1 MIGLI
6 VYIAIG
12 LIAVSVLGILAIVI
26 YYKSVKNKYKKN
38 KNLYEKDAIVVKN
51 KKQNKDMFDRL
62 YQVIYL
68 TYTKMPII
76 KYYTKKTRLKME
88 MANDYTEYELRKNT
102 GKTMLLVTIFVV
114 VSLFVVVNLLNDLYM
129 SLIAIVGILII
140 AEKLIDMSITS
151 VSDKILRQ
159 MPEAFTSIRH
169 AFHEHGMVEEA
180 FDTAIDDLGEKE
192 IVPQLRRIKEAMTAE
207 SPETELE
214 RYYDT
219 APNRFLKLFAGV
231 SYLTLE
237 LGDRKVDGSSVYLRN
252 LNNVLSEIQLEILK
266 RDKINYMFRSLTI
279 IAVSPLIF
287 IKPLQAWA
295 ESNFPALSNFY
306 NSSIG
311 FVMQSLIIISIFVSY
326 LMLRIIKEDSDEIK
340 FDRVSNIKWQEK
352 LYNKVPIVKLLV
364 DSFKPAENTRKY
376 KNETNI
382 IKNTN
387 AYLTIEWFYVN
398 KLVAALIG
406 FVLMIILMLNLH
418 RIDITAAYNRVSD
431 EFTSFG
437 SLSAEQEEAAKALN
451 ERDKSYIESLDG
463 KNVSK
468 EEIEMQ
474 YTDPVTG
481 TVDQTSVDRV
491 YNKVQTVQNAYLK
504 FWQVLVSLIV
514 AWISYHIPS
523 VILWL
528 KNKIREM
535 EKENEIMQFQ
545 SIILMLMY
553 IDRIDV
559 QTILEW
565 LHRFSYAFKEPIATC
580 LNNYE
585 SGAEQALLELKE
597 SVPYKDFERIVE
609 QLISAVDRIPV
620 RAAFDELETERAY
633 YHERR
638 KEGNERLIQKKVS
651 RGKVLG
657 FTPMV
662 MLIGGYLVAPL
673 LIVSIMQMANYFSQ
687 MTF

>member
-1 MIGLI
+1 MV
-6 VYIAIG
+6 VYIAVG
-12 LIAVSVLGILAIVI
+12 LLVVSVVGILALVI
-26 YYKSVKNKYKKN
+26 YYKTVKKKYNKNKA
-38 KNLYEKDAIVVKN
+38 LYVQDAIVVKN
-51 KKQNKDMFDRL
+51 KKTNKDTFDRL

-88 MANDYTEYELRKNT
+88 MANDYTEYDLRRNT

-114 VSLFVVVNLLNDLYM
+114 VTLFTVVNLLNDLYM

-140 AEKLIDMSITS
+140 AEKLIDISITS

-169 AFHEHGMVEEA
+169 AFHEHGMIEEA
-180 FDTAIDDLGEKE
+180 FETAIDDLGEKE
-192 IVPQLRRIKEAMTAE
+192 VVPQLRRIKEAMMSE
-207 SPETELE
+207 NPETELE

-252 LNNVLSEIQLEILK
+252 LNNILSEIQLEILK
-266 RDKINYMFRSLTI
+266 RDKINYMFRSLTV
-279 IAVSPLIF
+279 IAVAPLIF

-311 FVMQSLIIISIFVSY
+311 FIMQSLIIVSIFVSY
-326 LMLRIIKEDSDEIK
+326 LMLRIIREDSDEIK
-340 FDRVSNIKWQEK
+340 FDRVSNVKWQEK
-352 LYNKVPIVKLLV
+352 LYNKVTIVKLLV

-376 KNETNI
+376 KRETDI

-387 AYLTIEWFYVN
+387 AYLTVEWLYVN
-398 KLVAALIG
+398 KFVAGAIG
-406 FVLMIILMLNLH
+406 FILMIILMLNLH
-418 RIDITAAYNRVSD
+418 RIDINAAYNRISD
-431 EFTSFG
+431 EFTAFG
-437 SLSAEQEEAAKALN
+437 SLTAEQEAAAQALN
-451 ERDKSYIESLDG
+451 DRDRSYIESLDG
-463 KNVSK
+463 RNVSK

-491 YNKVQTVQNAYLK
+491 YDKVKTVNNSYLK
-504 FWQVLVSLIV
+504 FWQVLVSLLV
-514 AWISYHIPS
+514 AWGAYYIPS
-523 VILWL
+523 VILWI

-585 SGAEQALLELKE
+585 AGAEIALMELKE

-620 RAAFDELETERAY
+620 RAAFDELETERQY

-638 KEGNERLIQKKVS
+638 KEGNERLVQKKVS

-657 FTPMV
+657 FAPMV